1 MSTDTI
7 LLQPR
12 PYARVSGRLLLLPL
26 LPLKKP
32 IKPLPVELWHQIFAL
47 ALLDDEDTILA
58 RSLLTV
64 CKAFKVS
71 LRVPVTRIHLQLDTT
86 RRYLCPCYT

>member
-1 MSTDTI
+1 MSTVDAI

-12 PYARVSGRLLLLPL
+12 PYARVSGKLLLLPL

-32 IKPLPVELWHQIFAL
+32 VKPLPAELWRQIFAF
-47 ALLDDEDTILA
+47 AVLDDEESILA

-64 CKAFKVS
+64 CNAFKVS
-71 LRVPVTRIHLQLDTT
+71 LHAPDSMVYSSTT
-86 RRYLCPCYT
+86 RK

>member
-12 PYARVSGRLLLLPL
+12 PYARVPGRLLLLPL

-32 IKPLPVELWHQIFAL
+32 VKPLPAELWHQIFAL
-47 ALLDDEDTILA
+47 ALLDDESHILA
-58 RSLLTV
+58 RSLLIV
-64 CKAFKVS
+64 CNAFKVS
-71 LRVPVTRIHLQLDTT
+71 LHMHALGVYSCLITT
-86 RRYLCPCYT
+86 RK